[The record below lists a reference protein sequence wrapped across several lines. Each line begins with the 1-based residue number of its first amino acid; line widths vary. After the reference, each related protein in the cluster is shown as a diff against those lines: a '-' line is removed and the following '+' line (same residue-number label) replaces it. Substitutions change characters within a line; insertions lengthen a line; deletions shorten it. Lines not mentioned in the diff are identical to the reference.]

1 MSTPSAENR
10 GQWGSR
16 FGFIM
21 SAAGSAI
28 GLGNIWRFPYLA
40 GEHGGGAF
48 VFVYLGIVLLIGV
61 PLLFTEIGLGR
72 LTRKSTIGA
81 FRDTG
86 AGPVWLGLGAIL
98 ALLVSFFVLS
108 YYSVIAG
115 WTIGYVFKSL
125 TGSTT
130 SFASFAANPLYSV
143 PLLGVVIIITISI
156 VLGGISGGIEK
167 ATKVLMPALLVLILV
182 VALRSVTLDG
192 AWQGV
197 VFYLT
202 PDFTK
207 ITANTILAALGQA
220 FFSLSIGWGIMVTYG
235 SYLSKQTNIV
245 SSAVWVGLMDTTV
258 ALLAGLMIFPAVFAF
273 GKSPEAGP
281 TLVFQVLPE
290 VFNAIPGGA
299 IVGAV
304 FFLILMVAAITSTI
318 SMLEVPASYFIDEK
332 KWTRKKAAVLIGILA
347 FIVGVPAALSS
358 GGSTYFSNM
367 TLRGLDVNA
376 VSTTVEP
383 VNGHYHVV
391 LMSTTKQDNIN
402 QWEAEL
408 KDEAKS
414 EFTGIETSGEHMA
427 FVFLSETS
435 ATAFADK
442 IGNLNRGFL
451 SILDYYFGT
460 FFIIVVAFT
469 TCVYAG
475 WKINVKDLVKELGEG
490 SPTFRSAVWAQQAYV
505 FFIQYVCPLLILAVL
520 LNMMGVFGLG

>member
-1 MSTPSAENR
+1 
-10 GQWGSR
+10 
-16 FGFIM
+16 
-21 SAAGSAI
+21 
-28 GLGNIWRFPYLA
+28 
-40 GEHGGGAF
+40 
-48 VFVYLGIVLLIGV
+48 
-61 PLLFTEIGLGR
+61 
-72 LTRKSTIGA
+72 
-81 FRDTG
+81 
-86 AGPVWLGLGAIL
+86 
-98 ALLVSFFVLS
+98 
-108 YYSVIAG
+108 
-115 WTIGYVFKSL
+115 
-125 TGSTT
+125 
-130 SFASFAANPLYSV
+130 V
-143 PLLGVVIIITISI
+143 PLLGVVIAITISI

-167 ATKVLMPALLVLILV
+167 ATKVLMPVLLLLILL
-182 VALRSVTLDG
+182 VALRSVTLEG
-192 AWQGV
+192 AWEGV

-202 PDFTK
+202 PDFSK

-290 VFNAIPGGA
+290 VFRAIPGGT

-332 KWTRKKAAVLIGILA
+332 KWKRKKASVLIGILA

-358 GGSTYFSNM
+358 GGSAYFSNM

-376 VSTTVEP
+376 VATTVEP
-383 VNGHYHVV
+383 VNGHYHVMFNSAV
-391 LMSTTKQDNIN
+391 KQEKIN
-402 QWEAEL
+402 QWETEL
-408 KDEAKS
+408 SNTTEN
-414 EFTGIETSGEHMA
+414 GYTSTEISGDHVA

-435 ATAFADK
+435 AIAFSDK
-442 IGNLNRGFL
+442 IGNVNRGFL

-475 WKINVKDLVKELGEG
+475 WKMNVKDLVNELAEG
-490 SPTFRSAVWAQQAYV
+490 SPAFRNAVWAQKAYM
-505 FFIQYVCPLLILAVL
+505 FFIRYVCPLIILAVL
-520 LNMMGVFGLG
+520 LNMIGLFGSD